1 MRNTVAGQVK
11 TIRNTGFTMVEVAI
25 AMFILGVFLLPLM
38 QHFVHTRRVSLA
50 ARDAVIVNS
59 FQTSCIGELRMVAY
73 DELSAMQGQ
82 AFFNVLNKY
91 SGARIVNNLN
101 IESCIEINTCS
112 DTQMLMIDVNSEFRF
127 PGSPEGQVKRKVTM
141 RGYVFPKL

>member
-1 MRNTVAGQVK
+1 MAVRAKV
-11 TIRNTGFTMVEVAI
+11 IRNTGFTMVEVAI

-59 FQTSCIGELRMVAY
+59 FQTSCIGELRMVNF
-73 DELSAMQGQ
+73 DELLSMQGP
-82 AFFNVLNKY
+82 ALLNVLNKY
-91 SGARIVNNLN
+91 SGARVVNNLN
-101 IESCIEINTCS
+101 IETCIDINKCTG
-112 DTQMLMIDVNSEFRF
+112 TQMLVIDVNSEFRF
-127 PGSPEGQVKRKVTM
+127 PGSPDGQLKRKVSM